1 MVQHI
6 AAQDPGADVRKP
18 SRHKVIVGSKRI
30 MKVLVGAGSVTIK
43 GDGEAV
49 DAKFSNWQASLVRIR
64 LYSKN
69 ARSINRIEA
78 ASEAIVRT

>member
-1 MVQHI
+1 
-6 AAQDPGADVRKP
+6 
-18 SRHKVIVGSKRI
+18 